1 MMYMD
6 NDDPCMTTDNPTNDS
21 DVANKKF
28 YVVDELYGI
37 DELYVVTWC
46 IWITMTHV
54 WQQTTQPMTLMW
66 LITNFTWLT
75 SFMA

>member
-37 DELYVVTWC
+37 DELYVVT
-46 IWITMTHV
+46 
-54 WQQTTQPMTLMW
+54 
-66 LITNFTWLT
+66 
-75 SFMA
+75 